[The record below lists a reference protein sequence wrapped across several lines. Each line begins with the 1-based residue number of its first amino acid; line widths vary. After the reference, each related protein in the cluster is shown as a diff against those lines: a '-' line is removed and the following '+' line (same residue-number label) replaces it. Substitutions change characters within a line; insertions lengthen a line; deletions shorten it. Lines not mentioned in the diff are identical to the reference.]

1 MPPLSIVM
9 LVAGTRGDVQVR
21 PLSLLCGTQTPMH
34 VAFRWAWGAGGVAVR
49 LPSLLRSKNAAMAPA
64 WTMWKE
70 LPRAVHVGGL
80 LPAVWQ
86 GCGLTAGF
94 GLGLSFGI
102 ESWPLCHAA
111 LHLSWAG
118 APEVWAP
125 SAPGHTRRVQVKGV
139 WVGVWASEMQ
149 GMSTW

>member
-49 LPSLLRSKNAAMAPA
+49 LPSLLRSKNAARAPA

-70 LPRAVHVGGL
+70 LPRAEHVGGL
-80 LPAVWQ
+80 LPTVWQ
-86 GCGLTAGF
+86 RCGLAARSR
-94 GLGLSFGI
+94 LGLSFGI
-102 ESWPLCHAA
+102 ESWPLVTLQPFISLGLELQKYGHRVRLATHA
-111 LHLSWAG
+111 
-118 APEVWAP
+118 VF
-125 SAPGHTRRVQVKGV
+125 R
-139 WVGVWASEMQ
+139 
-149 GMSTW
+149 